1 MAAHGVGYGDSRQ
14 PVLHHNPRDMTI
26 YTLERAETQQ
36 LPAAR
41 CTFQQRV
48 SESGKKWV
56 DVTMMHLTS
65 NGWGGTMGRGD
76 GTYTVSQ
83 AKEFYGNLLDRGFT
97 AV

>member
-1 MAAHGVGYGDSRQ
+1 
-14 PVLHHNPRDMTI
+14 MTI

-56 DVTMMHLTS
+56 DVTS
-65 NGWGGTMGRGD
+65 EGWGGTMGRGD

-83 AKEFYGNLLDRGFT
+83 AKEFYGNLLDKGFT
-97 AV
+97 AA

>member
-1 MAAHGVGYGDSRQ
+1 
-14 PVLHHNPRDMTI
+14 MTI

-48 SESGKKWV
+48 SESGNKWV
-56 DVTMMHLTS
+56 DVTMLHLTS
-65 NGWGGTMGRGD
+65 MGWGGTMGRGD

-83 AKEFYGNLLDRGFT
+83 AREFYSSLLGSGFT
-97 AV
+97 AA

>member
-1 MAAHGVGYGDSRQ
+1 
-14 PVLHHNPRDMTI
+14 MTI

-56 DVTMMHLTS
+56 DVTMLHLTS
-65 NGWGGTMGRGD
+65 MGWGGTMGRGD

-83 AKEFYGNLLDRGFT
+83 SREFYSSLLGSGFT
-97 AV
+97 AA

>member
-1 MAAHGVGYGDSRQ
+1 
-14 PVLHHNPRDMTI
+14 MTI
-26 YTLERAETQQ
+26 YTLERTEAQH

-56 DVTMMHLTS
+56 DVTMLHLTS
-65 NGWGGTMGRGD
+65 EGWSSTMGRGD
-76 GTYTVSQ
+76 GTYTVQ
-83 AKEFYGNLLDRGFT
+83 HAREFYMNLLDRGFA

>member
-1 MAAHGVGYGDSRQ
+1 
-14 PVLHHNPRDMTI
+14 MTI

-56 DVTMMHLTS
+56 DVTMLHLTS
-65 NGWGGTMGRGD
+65 TGWGGR
-76 GTYTVSQ
+76 YTVSH
-83 AKEFYGNLLDRGFT
+83 AAFLAGGLPPEPHPIPASLTPTREP
-97 AV
+97 

>member
-1 MAAHGVGYGDSRQ
+1 
-14 PVLHHNPRDMTI
+14 MTT
-26 YTLERAETQQ
+26 YTLERTETQQ

-56 DVTMMHLTS
+56 DVTMLHLTS
-65 NGWGGTMGRGD
+65 TGWGGTMGRGD

-83 AKEFYGNLLDRGFT
+83 AREFYSSLLGRGFT
-97 AV
+97 AA